1 MKTEFMDHVEQVLAR
16 HGGKGF
22 LSYLVYILVFLCLA
36 GYVVGKPLFDLVTRN
51 KLKLK

>member
-16 HGGKGF
+16 HRGKGF

-36 GYVVGKPLFDLVTRN
+36 GYVIGKPLGNLLTQN
-51 KLKLK
+51 KLKQK